1 MKYLKII
8 PQTVLLS
15 LAFMAFQA
23 YADELV
29 VPVGQQGAEK
39 ASIARP
45 TSGMKQAKV
54 EEKFGAPNK
63 RTDSVGKPPISS
75 WEYPDYTVYFEND
88 RVIHSVLKPT
98 ADADTAAPATPAPA
112 TDASKT
118 Q

>member
-1 MKYLKII
+1 MKCLKII
-8 PQTVLLS
+8 SQVALLS

-39 ASIARP
+39 ASIERP
-45 TSGMKQAKV
+45 KFGMTQAKV
-54 EEKFGAPNK
+54 EKKFGAPIK
-63 RTDSVGKPPISS
+63 RIDPVGKPPISS

-88 RVIHSVLKPT
+88 RVIHSVLNP
-98 ADADTAAPATPAPA
+98 ASDADTAAPASA